1 MNHRDTGCHVPAY
14 NEFSKNKA
22 SRNEKLGGK
31 ATLEINSAQLFDK
44 VMSAQEA
51 VMDYQR
57 RHLFSYLAKD
67 LFNESECCLGLLGR

>member
-1 MNHRDTGCHVPAY
+1 M
-14 NEFSKNKA
+14 
-22 SRNEKLGGK
+22 RNFGGK

-57 RHLFSYLAKD
+57 RLLFSYLAKD
-67 LFNESECCLGLLGR
+67 LFNESKCCLGLLGR